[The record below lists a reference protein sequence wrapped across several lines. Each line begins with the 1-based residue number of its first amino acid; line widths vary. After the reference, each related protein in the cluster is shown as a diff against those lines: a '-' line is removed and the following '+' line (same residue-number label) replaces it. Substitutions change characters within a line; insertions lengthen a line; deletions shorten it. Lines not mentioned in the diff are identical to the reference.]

1 MRETYILGGPAAA
14 PAIAPAVGPIV
25 FDRCV
30 AVARLLQAAGAGLLR
45 RLNAP
50 RRTPEEAFLVGAID
64 HADFASRERMLE
76 RHHERVRG
84 MLPFL

>member
-1 MRETYILGGPAAA
+1 MRETYILGGPAVA
-14 PAIAPAVGPIV
+14 PAISPAVGPIV
-25 FDRCV
+25 FARCV
-30 AVARLLQAAGAGLLR
+30 AAVRLLQSAGTALLR
-45 RLNAP
+45 RERAP
-50 RRTPEEAFLVGAID
+50 GRTPEEAFLAGAAD

>member
-1 MRETYILGGPAAA
+1 MRETYILGGPAVAT
-14 PAIAPAVGPIV
+14 AIAPAVGPVV
-25 FDRCV
+25 FERCV
-30 AVARLLQAAGAGLLR
+30 AAARLLHAAGVALLR
-45 RLNAP
+45 RARVP
-50 RRTPEEAFLVGAID
+50 RQTAEEAFLAGASD